1 MDVAKQGE
9 QVQMSGRR
17 LCNSEIVYHILYIS
31 ALCPRQH
38 RVKPCAEKRQNRNR
52 QYPMRL
58 IKTVILALLLVQS
71 AAFSCL
77 SGRLTAD
84 PLLPGQQQLMQQAY
98 NPLAGPS
105 YPLVQDSYFTDDYGN
120 ILMIVNVLGQ
130 VNRQGQVVVRENA
143 DFATILALAGGL
155 SKEAN
160 LKKVVVARKMPDENG
175 ILSYTVNIK
184 DYYKK
189 GDRTNFIALKPND
202 TIIFPEKAFSIAKV
216 ASVLSVIYPWVS
228 IYDLVNRDY

>member
-1 MDVAKQGE
+1 M
-9 QVQMSGRR
+9 R
-17 LCNSEIVYHILYIS
+17 II
-31 ALCPRQH
+31 
-38 RVKPCAEKRQNRNR
+38 KP
-52 QYPMRL
+52 L
-58 IKTVILALLLVQS
+58 IIALLLVQFT
-71 AAFSCL
+71 AYTCL
-77 SGRLTAD
+77 SGYLSAN
-84 PLLPGQQQLMQQAY
+84 PILPGQQQVVQPAY
-98 NPLAGPS
+98 NPLGGPG
-105 YPLVQDSYFTDDYGN
+105 YPLVQDSYFTDDNGN
-120 ILMIVNVLGQ
+120 ILMIVNVLGE

-143 DFATILALAGGL
+143 DFATILALSGGL
-155 SKEAN
+155 RKEAN

-202 TIIFPEKAFSIAKV
+202 TIIFPEKAFSLAKV